1 MKVRWFGDET
11 NLHSVWDSRLIDSRN
26 LSYSEYARWLGR
38 DIEPSQTN
46 TWWTANPSI
55 WIAESTAI
63 RDQVYPS
70 SEDANPSLG
79 YAYQY

>member
-1 MKVRWFGDET
+1 MCFP
-11 NLHSVWDSRLIDSRN
+11 SVENI
-26 LSYSEYARWLGR
+26 GK
-38 DIEPSQTN
+38 I
-46 TWWTANPSI
+46 TADPQA

-79 YAYQY
+79 YAYQYEHLGTAETRLQQGGIRLAAYLDWVLAK